1 MFNREKAIQD
11 LLADDI
17 NTVTECIAN
26 RDFEYLSNIL
36 EFGVKG
42 WRDLTDAELLSEML
56 ERGIIESQDEDEE

>member
-17 NTVTECIAN
+17 NTVAECIAN

-42 WRDLTDAELLSEML
+42 WRDLTDEELMQEL
-56 ERGIIESQDEDEE
+56 QDRDISYLFGETE

>member
-1 MFNREKAIQD
+1 MFNREKAID
-11 LLADDI
+11 ALLDDDI
-17 NTVTECIAN
+17 NTITECIAN

-56 ERGIIESQDEDEE
+56 ERGLME

>member
-42 WRDLTDAELLSEML
+42 WRDLTDEELMQEL
-56 ERGIIESQDEDEE
+56 QDRDISYLFGETE

>member
-42 WRDLTDAELLSEML
+42 WRDLTDEELMQEL
-56 ERGIIESQDEDEE
+56 QDRDISYLYGETE